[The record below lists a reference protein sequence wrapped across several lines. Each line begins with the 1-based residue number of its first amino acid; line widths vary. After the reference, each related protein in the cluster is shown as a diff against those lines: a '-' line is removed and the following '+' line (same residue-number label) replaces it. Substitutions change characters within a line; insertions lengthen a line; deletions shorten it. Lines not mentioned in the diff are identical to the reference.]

1 MSSICQQYSTLHFMD
16 VTSIFPIC
24 RRRRLLGNVF
34 RYISDISRQGY
45 LVRRRLKL
53 ELPSAMSG
61 PCQHFTPLRNL
72 TQTFSDGISST
83 PSESTDW
90 WMSLPYLQSLLRFVR
105 FLNVSGWIS
114 VMSLWSSHL
123 VKQEKRTKMTFDNVE
138 IESTWCWSTPCS
150 QSLKNFQ
157 RVSQQVALIIFR
169 MSDMWYLQM
178 ENSSGPFW
186 KLSFLISVTLLC

>member
-1 MSSICQQYSTLHFMD
+1 MQLKVGTVDSRQKYRDSVNTQLPYRPAIVILKFLMMSSICQQYSTLHFMD

-34 RYISDISRQGY
+34 RYISHISRQGY

-61 PCQHFTPLRNL
+61 PCQHFTSLRNL

-90 WMSLPYLQSLLRFVR
+90 WMSLPYLQRIEICE
-105 FLNVSGWIS
+105 IS
-114 VMSLWSSHL
+114 ECVGMNLCDVVILKPSSQAG
-123 VKQEKRTKMTFDNVE
+123 KEN
-138 IESTWCWSTPCS
+138 
-150 QSLKNFQ
+150 KND
-157 RVSQQVALIIFR
+157 FR
-169 MSDMWYLQM
+169 
-178 ENSSGPFW
+178 
-186 KLSFLISVTLLC
+186 

>member
-1 MSSICQQYSTLHFMD
+1 METVDSRQRYRDSVNTQLPYRPAIVILKFSMMSSICQQYSTLHFMD

-90 WMSLPYLQSLLRFVR
+90 WMSLPYLQITWDLWDFWMCRDE
-105 FLNVSGWIS
+105 
-114 VMSLWSSHL
+114 SLWCRYLSSHL

-150 QSLKNFQ
+150 QSLE
-157 RVSQQVALIIFR
+157 IFNVYH
-169 MSDMWYLQM
+169 SKSY
-178 ENSSGPFW
+178 
-186 KLSFLISVTLLC
+186 

>member
-1 MSSICQQYSTLHFMD
+1 MSS
-16 VTSIFPIC
+16 
-24 RRRRLLGNVF
+24 G
-34 RYISDISRQGY
+34 YISDISRQGY

-114 VMSLWSSHL
+114 VMSFCCKQSSQAGKENKNDFSIMLRSSQHGAGVHNAL
-123 VKQEKRTKMTFDNVE
+123 NLLKFSTCITASRINNILNVGHG
-138 IESTWCWSTPCS
+138 ICS
-150 QSLKNFQ
+150 NAKEQWTCLKIGFRNI
-157 RVSQQVALIIFR
+157 RYVVMPKILI
-169 MSDMWYLQM
+169 
-178 ENSSGPFW
+178 
-186 KLSFLISVTLLC
+186 LC